1 MPSFPKIRKLSQVDT
16 ATDSDWYEHPV
27 LLATFLVF
35 LFLFVFS
42 IYALT
47 ATGSLIKKS
56 QDMTKSQ
63 FEEKYGQSI
72 AQIETAY
79 VINTIILI
87 FSLLVVM
94 YFMAKLIKVEKT
106 LVLINDYVG
115 IVFLLFIIFA
125 SSYNINTFNSVT
137 NSGTA
142 SSISSVSI
150 VLVVIAVIGTLF
162 LGLKTYRNHTK
173 HYNKTGGQ
181 KTTSQS
187 NGQKLKVQ

>member
-1 MPSFPKIRKLSQVDT
+1 MPSLPKFRQLSQYGS

-47 ATGSLIKKS
+47 STGSLIRKG
-56 QDMTKSQ
+56 QDMTKAD
-63 FEEKYGQSI
+63 FEEMYGQSI
-72 AQIETAY
+72 TQIETAY
-79 VINTIILI
+79 VINTVILI

-94 YFMAKLIKVEKT
+94 YFLSKLIKLEST
-106 LVLINDYVG
+106 IVLINDYVG

-125 SSYNINTFNSVT
+125 SSYNINTFNSVK

-142 SSISSVSI
+142 SSVSSVSI
-150 VLVVIAVIGTLF
+150 VLVVIASIGVLF
-162 LGLKTYRNHTK
+162 LSLKTYRNHK
-173 HYNKTGGQ
+173 HVASE
-181 KTTSQS
+181 TTQVKK
-187 NGQKLKVQ
+187 QVAVLPKQKVQ